1 MAAKK
6 STPAV
11 PEKALELYRALLK
24 TIPELE
30 QKATGMPYTSAN
42 GNMYSFLDPEGALA
56 LRLDKAER
64 ETFLKKYKTGLK
76 EQHGTVL
83 KEYVA
88 VPDSLFKNT
97 KQLAPWFAAA
107 FAYVQTLKAK
117 PARR

>member
-1 MAAKK
+1 
-6 STPAV
+6 
-11 PEKALELYRALLK
+11 
-24 TIPELE
+24 
-30 QKATGMPYTSAN
+30 MPYTSAN

-64 ETFLKKYKTGLK
+64 ESFLKKYKTGLK

-97 KQLAPWFAAA
+97 KQLESWFLSSFEYA
-107 FAYVQTLKAK
+107 QKLKAK
-117 PARR
+117 PSKK